1 MSPALLRLRLGN
13 CPDPLSAYKTLAD
26 RPNTLLLESAE
37 PSAGNAT
44 QSLIITDA
52 ALKITAL
59 GRELT
64 VKALTANGQTLLPR
78 LCDRLGMNASL
89 NGDTLALSVPK
100 PDPELDEDSRLK
112 APSVFTLVREL
123 LTLLPK
129 DADMPFS
136 SMVAGLFGFD
146 LVASLEELPEVG
158 GDEDV
163 PDLCLYLAET
173 VLYMNHRNQSA
184 TLLALA
190 LEGTQSAAYFELS
203 RRLASYQ
210 QLLKS
215 PVALPKVA
223 IEAPA
228 VPTVVPED
236 DAFKAQVTQLKEH
249 ILAGDCFQVVPSRR
263 FLAPCPAPLIT
274 YQALRSQNPSPYMF
288 FLNAGSFSLFGAS
301 PESALTVDSQSRELA
316 VYPIAGTRPRGVDA
330 DEDGRFELEMRLDEK
345 EQAEHLMLVDLAR
358 NDVARVS
365 EPASR
370 TVTDLLKVDRYER
383 VMHLVSRV
391 KGTLRRDLDALHAY
405 QSALNMGTLTGAPKI
420 MATHLIRQV
429 EGRRRGAYGG
439 AIGYVTARGD
449 MDTAI
454 VIRSAVVRNG
464 EACVQAGGGVV
475 FDSTPQFE
483 ADETRHKAASVLR
496 ALGAK
501 EVKA

>member
-1 MSPALLRLRLGN
+1 MKPALLRLRLGN
-13 CPDPLSAYKTLAD
+13 CPDPLVAYRALAAK
-26 RPNTLLLESAE
+26 PQSLLLESAE
-37 PSAGNAT
+37 PSAGRAT

-52 ALKITAL
+52 ALKISAK
-59 GRELT
+59 GRTLSAQ
-64 VKALTANGQTLLPR
+64 ALTANGQSLLPV
-78 LCDRLGMNASL
+78 LAERLGLAVEGDSL
-89 NGDTLALSVPK
+89 TLTVPK

-112 APSVFTLVREL
+112 APSVFSLVREL
-123 LTLLPK
+123 LALLPK
-129 DADMPFS
+129 DLDLPFGS
-136 SMVAGLFGFD
+136 LVAGLFGFD
-146 LVASLEELPEVG
+146 LVASLEDLPEVT
-158 GDEDV
+158 GDEAV

-184 TLLALA
+184 TLLGLA
-190 LEGTQSAAYFELS
+190 LGGTQSASYFELS
-203 RRLASYQ
+203 RRLADYQ
-210 QLLKS
+210 QRLKA
-215 PVALPKVA
+215 PAALPA
-223 IEAPA
+223 LTLAGPA
-228 VPTVVPED
+228 SARVEPD
-236 DAFKAQVTQLKEH
+236 DERFKAQVAALKEH

-263 FLAPCPAPLIT
+263 FYAPCPAPLIS
-274 YQALRSQNPSPYMF
+274 YQALRAQNPSPYMF
-288 FLNAGSFSLFGAS
+288 YMDAGSFTLFGAS

-316 VYPIAGTRPRGVDA
+316 VYPIAGTRPRGMDA

-358 NDVARVS
+358 NDVARVA

-391 KGTLRRDLDALHAY
+391 KGTLRADLDALHAY

-420 MATHLIRQV
+420 MATQLIRQT

-439 AIGYVTARGD
+439 AIGYLTARGD
-449 MDTAI
+449 LDTAI
-454 VIRSAVVRNG
+454 VIRSAVVQDG
-464 EACVQAGGGVV
+464 QACVQAGAGVV

-501 EVKA
+501 EADQ